1 NNPHPHPILNL
12 DTAAAA
18 IATLLILWS
27 IPLALPHCPPAINT
41 LQWTIHPT
49 LDALL
54 CAYFATHAN
63 HPNQHTPTAH
73 WLTATFG
80 ILLASDTIKA
90 STQLTNQPIP
100 TWSNAA
106 TFIATTTLALA
117 FTHPDILTITH
128 PHTTNTHRTLNR
140 GINAAFYLSA
150 IPGVASLA
158 IHSNNTPDQILRT
171 CLVTA
176 LLILL
181 FIRFLRAMTK
191 LSATEADSRH
201 RATHDPLTGL
211 LNRSGLLHACTNA
224 LRRNRINGHHTLMLF
239 IDCDHFKYVNDT
251 WGHSAGDVVLTT
263 IAHRLRTTHPND
275 ITARNGGDE
284 FILITPIPHPEHAKT
299 IAHTTLH
306 SFDTPIEIAPGV
318 FHNITPSIGVA
329 TATPTENI
337 TPEELTARADIALY
351 SAKQRG
357 RARYAIF
364 DDDLGATART
374 RSLTLA
380 ALRQAVTTNA
390 ITVHFQPLMT
400 GPNFTTILGWEA
412 LARWND
418 PTLGPIAPDIF
429 IPLAEEIGL
438 IEPLGAHVLRTA
450 CRELHTLR
458 TLPGYEHTIVS
469 VNVSVIQLRRPDFV
483 EKVLTT
489 LHETNLPPTALTLEV
504 TESIPLIEGS
514 IAHKTLVQLRAAGVA
529 VSIDDFGTGYSSV
542 TALLQTPA
550 DTVKIDRSL
559 TARLD
564 TTDDGIAQVSA
575 AIEVVTSL
583 GIPSV
588 TAEGVETAEQAH
600 ILTSLGCHHAQGWYF
615 GRAEPPSNLIAR
627 HTHA

>member
-1 NNPHPHPILNL
+1 
-12 DTAAAA
+12 
-18 IATLLILWS
+18 
-27 IPLALPHCPPAINT
+27 
-41 LQWTIHPT
+41 
-49 LDALL
+49 
-54 CAYFATHAN
+54 
-63 HPNQHTPTAH
+63 
-73 WLTATFG
+73 
-80 ILLASDTIKA
+80 
-90 STQLTNQPIP
+90 
-100 TWSNAA
+100 
-106 TFIATTTLALA
+106 
-117 FTHPDILTITH
+117 
-128 PHTTNTHRTLNR
+128 
-140 GINAAFYLSA
+140 
-150 IPGVASLA
+150 
-158 IHSNNTPDQILRT
+158 
-171 CLVTA
+171 
-176 LLILL
+176 
-181 FIRFLRAMTK
+181 
-191 LSATEADSRH
+191 
-201 RATHDPLTGL
+201 
-211 LNRSGLLHACTNA
+211 
-224 LRRNRINGHHTLMLF
+224 
-239 IDCDHFKYVNDT
+239 
-251 WGHSAGDVVLTT
+251 
-263 IAHRLRTTHPND
+263 
-275 ITARNGGDE
+275 
-284 FILITPIPHPEHAKT
+284 
-299 IAHTTLH
+299 
-306 SFDTPIEIAPGV
+306 
-318 FHNITPSIGVA
+318 
-329 TATPTENI
+329 PTENI